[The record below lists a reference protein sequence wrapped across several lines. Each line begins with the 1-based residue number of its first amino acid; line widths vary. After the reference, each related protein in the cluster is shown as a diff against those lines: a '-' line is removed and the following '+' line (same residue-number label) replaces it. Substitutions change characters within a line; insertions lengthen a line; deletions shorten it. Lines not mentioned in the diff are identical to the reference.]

1 VLAAPLAAE
10 AQQAGKVFRVGI
22 LTMGTITP
30 DTPMWDGFI
39 AAMREFGYV
48 EGRNLVI
55 RRGATGD
62 GRPDRLPEF
71 VAGFLRDGVDVIVT
85 TSTRETLAAK
95 QARSTIPIVMTLS
108 PDPVAQGLVAS
119 LARPGGNVTG
129 LTNLVPGISQKYVEL
144 LRDIVP
150 SASRMVV
157 VTGRPGPFPEI
168 RRDLEI
174 AAQTFA
180 VTLSFASIQTP
191 LDIDKAIAQAKKDG
205 VGGIIVP
212 LDAITGIHRKHLA
225 KVAMQHRLPSVYWQR
240 TYVESGGLMSYG
252 FSTAELGRH
261 AAVYVDKILRG
272 AKPADLPV
280 GATDQVRAGHQPQD
294 RQGARPHHPAVAAAA
309 GGSSDRIVDDIHEHE
324 NPMTS
329 KTPLHIS
336 RAAAAAARVPTGWRS
351 AEVLRHGTLELR
363 WFAPPT
369 LGLEHD
375 PQQPHSRDDVYV
387 ITPGT
392 GRFVRGEESVAFGPG
407 DALFVPAHV
416 PHRFED
422 FSPHFAT
429 WVLF

>member
-1 VLAAPLAAE
+1 MPGPAAPRVPTPAPPAAVTAVAMNRRAFVTGLGVVLAAPLAAE

-30 DTPMWDGFI
+30 DTPMWNGFI

-95 QARSTIPIVMTLS
+95 QATSTIPIVMTLS

-144 LRDIVP
+144 LREIVP
-150 SASRMVV
+150 SASRIVV
-157 VTGRPGPFPEI
+157 VTGPRGSFPEI
-168 RRDLEI
+168 RRDLDV
-174 AAQTFA
+174 AARRFGVA
-180 VTLSFASIQTP
+180 LSFARIETP
-191 LDIDKAIAQAKKDG
+191 TDIDKALAQATKDG
-205 VGGIIVP
+205 AGGMVVP
-212 LDAITGIHRKHLA
+212 LDVITGIHREHLA
-225 KVAMQHRLPSVYWQR
+225 RVAVQHRLPSIYWQR

-252 FSTAELGRH
+252 FSTAEVGRH

-280 GATDQVRAGHQPQD
+280 EQPTTFEL
-294 RQGARPHHPAVAAAA
+294 V
-309 GGSSDRIVDDIHEHE
+309 I
-324 NPMTS
+324 NL
-329 KTPLHIS
+329 KT
-336 RAAAAAARVPTGWRS
+336 AK
-351 AEVLRHGTLELR
+351 
-363 WFAPPT
+363 T
-369 LGLEHD
+369 LGLTIPPSLLLRADQIIE
-375 PQQPHSRDDVYV
+375 
-387 ITPGT
+387 
-392 GRFVRGEESVAFGPG
+392 
-407 DALFVPAHV
+407 
-416 PHRFED
+416 
-422 FSPHFAT
+422 
-429 WVLF
+429 

>member
-1 VLAAPLAAE
+1 MNRRAFVTGLGAVLAAPLPAE

-30 DTPMWDGFI
+30 DTPMWNGFI

-55 RRGATGD
+55 RRRATGD

-95 QARSTIPIVMTLS
+95 QATSTIPIVMTLS

-157 VTGRPGPFPEI
+157 VTGRRGPFPEI
-168 RRDLEI
+168 RRDLEV

-191 LDIDKAIAQAKKDG
+191 HDIDKAIAQAKKDG

-212 LDAITGIHRKHLA
+212 LDAITGIHREHLA
-225 KVAMQHRLPSVYWQR
+225 KVAMQHRLPSVYW
-240 TYVESGGLMSYG
+240 
-252 FSTAELGRH
+252 
-261 AAVYVDKILRG
+261 
-272 AKPADLPV
+272 
-280 GATDQVRAGHQPQD
+280 
-294 RQGARPHHPAVAAAA
+294 
-309 GGSSDRIVDDIHEHE
+309 
-324 NPMTS
+324 
-329 KTPLHIS
+329 
-336 RAAAAAARVPTGWRS
+336 
-351 AEVLRHGTLELR
+351 
-363 WFAPPT
+363 
-369 LGLEHD
+369 
-375 PQQPHSRDDVYV
+375 
-387 ITPGT
+387 
-392 GRFVRGEESVAFGPG
+392 
-407 DALFVPAHV
+407 
-416 PHRFED
+416 
-422 FSPHFAT
+422 
-429 WVLF
+429 